1 MERRR
6 YVTMITTVG
15 VSAFSG
21 CGAIETVIRGDN
33 ENQEE
38 IERVKTNAESPKW
51 DELLRHMDEWDG
63 EPVHYP
69 AVRRESLS
77 EMNNGSYVIT
87 VGHPEYSSPS
97 TESLHCDWFGDR
109 DELTENM
116 DIWGTV
122 EGTHTY
128 SFGEEKTVPDIHL
141 VEVQPSE

>member
-15 VSAFSG
+15 LTTLSG
-21 CGAIETVIRGDN
+21 CGAVGSFLGGD
-33 ENQEE
+33 EDQAE
-38 IERVKTNAESPKW
+38 IDRVKKEAESPDW
-51 DELLRHMDEWDG
+51 DEILRHLDEWKG

-87 VGHPEYSSPS
+87 VDHPEYSTPG

-109 DELTENM
+109 DDITEQMN
-116 DIWGTV
+116 IWGTV
-122 EGTHTY
+122 EGTHTF
-128 SFGEEKTVPDIHL
+128 SSGDEETVPDIHL
-141 VEVQPSE
+141 VDIQPSE

>member
-1 MERRR
+1 MERRQ
-6 YVTMITTVG
+6 YVTIITTVG
-15 VSAFSG
+15 LSAFSG
-21 CGAIETVIRGDN
+21 CGANNN

-38 IERVKTNAESPKW
+38 VERVRKNAESPKW
-51 DELLRHMDEWDG
+51 DELMRQMDEWKG

-69 AVRRESLS
+69 GVRRESLS

-87 VGHPEYSSPS
+87 VDHPEYSTPG

-109 DELTENM
+109 DGLTENM

-122 EGTHTY
+122 DGTHTY

-141 VEVQPSE
+141 VDVQPSE